1 MRYISI
7 TESEKR
13 TLKELHKN
21 HKKHRTRMRGHML
34 LLSAKGYKINEI
46 ADIYQVQ
53 RGTVSQCFTNWET
66 KGLVGLYDEPTSGRP
81 RKLKEED
88 VAQAVALLKEDPRDC
103 KGVQSRMEAEGL
115 TVVSEWTFKRALKR
129 AGLRWKRMRRS
140 LKDKRDPDEFAKV
153 AKELADLQQQ
163 EDRGE
168 IDLYYFD
175 ESGLNLTPCVPYG
188 WLEKGVTVALPSNR
202 SKRINILGFCN
213 RQNNFHSITFE
224 GWVTSSQVVTAFDSF
239 CETLTKP
246 TVVVLDNASIHHS
259 HEFSSNLDRW
269 SSKGLTVKHL
279 STYSPELN
287 LIEIVWR
294 FIKYR
299 WLPLS
304 AFQSFK
310 ALKHSLQIILD
321 GIGSKY
327 TISFA

>member
-103 KGVQSRMEAEGL
+103 KRVQSRMEAEGL

-259 HEFSSNLDRW
+259 HEFSSNLDFEF
-269 SSKGLTVKHL
+269 GLCTLYKQAAKK
-279 STYSPELN
+279 SCQR
-287 LIEIVWR
+287 I
-294 FIKYR
+294 
-299 WLPLS
+299 
-304 AFQSFK
+304 
-310 ALKHSLQIILD
+310 
-321 GIGSKY
+321 
-327 TISFA
+327 